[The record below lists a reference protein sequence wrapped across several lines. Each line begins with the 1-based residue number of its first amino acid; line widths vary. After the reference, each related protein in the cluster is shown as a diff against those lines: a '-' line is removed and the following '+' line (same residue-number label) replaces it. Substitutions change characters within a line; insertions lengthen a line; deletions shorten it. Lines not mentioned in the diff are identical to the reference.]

1 MQDLNNL
8 NTKKIPNFEL
18 TPFKKR
24 EVKQLE
30 AYYKQGGKWYKV
42 SEIRTRFSDKKGG
55 K

>member
-8 NTKKIPNFEL
+8 NTKKIPNFGL
-18 TPFKKR
+18 TTFKKR

-30 AYYKQGGKWYKV
+30 AYYKQGGKWHKV
-42 SEIRTRFSDKKGG
+42 ADLNKKKGG